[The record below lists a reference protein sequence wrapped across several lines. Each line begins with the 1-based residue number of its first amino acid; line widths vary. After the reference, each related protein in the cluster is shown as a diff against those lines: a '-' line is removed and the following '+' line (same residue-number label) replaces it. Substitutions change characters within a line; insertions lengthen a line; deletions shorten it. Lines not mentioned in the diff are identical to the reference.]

1 MVPWDRKSCRLGGHA
16 VPAPCASLADKESPP
31 AGGDEPP
38 LAANAASRLGVP
50 GGEFLGMVSWAL
62 KFFGAAPPPFGVQG
76 EYKVSFLIGR
86 KKRR

>member
-1 MVPWDRKSCRLGGHA
+1 MVPWDRKSSRLGGYCD
-16 VPAPCASLADKESPP
+16 PAPCARLADKESPP

-62 KFFGAAPPPFGVQG
+62 KFFGAAPPPFGV
-76 EYKVSFLIGR
+76 
-86 KKRR
+86 